1 MVLVIDNEC
10 QIVPKTNKTRNLQYK
25 INRGRTQNYDSIW
38 FLRSFAYKQQGG
50 DFIEQ
55 LVGDYKG
62 MQKYKNKDDEAEKKK
77 NRMQI
82 KFNSI
87 NLIHQTNA
95 NQIIIV
101 IMNDVQCESSVKCIR
116 DSSIESIPKLFEIT
130 SQVGKS
136 SKQYVIKF

>member
-1 MVLVIDNEC
+1 
-10 QIVPKTNKTRNLQYK
+10 
-25 INRGRTQNYDSIW
+25 
-38 FLRSFAYKQQGG
+38 
-50 DFIEQ
+50 
-55 LVGDYKG
+55 
-62 MQKYKNKDDEAEKKK
+62 MQKYKNKDEEAEKKK

-130 SQVGKS
+130 S
-136 SKQYVIKF
+136 

>member
-1 MVLVIDNEC
+1 MVV
-10 QIVPKTNKTRNLQYK
+10 Q
-25 INRGRTQNYDSIW
+25 
-38 FLRSFAYKQQGG
+38 
-50 DFIEQ
+50 
-55 LVGDYKG
+55 
-62 MQKYKNKDDEAEKKK
+62 NKDDEAEKKK

-130 SQVGKS
+130 S
-136 SKQYVIKF
+136 

>member
-1 MVLVIDNEC
+1 
-10 QIVPKTNKTRNLQYK
+10 
-25 INRGRTQNYDSIW
+25 
-38 FLRSFAYKQQGG
+38 
-50 DFIEQ
+50 
-55 LVGDYKG
+55 

-130 SQVGKS
+130 S
-136 SKQYVIKF
+136 